1 MSLLNT
7 GLNVLGTAAVLRS
20 FAGRNKPDA
29 DNRMNRFMSEMRS
42 NGIARTN
49 LFDIT
54 IPIPRMLLLEQTTD
68 RVEKKLSLYAE
79 TAQLPGVNIQTD
91 NIKTFGVG
99 PMEAM
104 PYSIQTN
111 DLTLTFLG
119 DGKGYVYK
127 FFYQWLHQI
136 VRGDSAMTVDTVSKN
151 NLSPYEVEF
160 KDQYSVDLTLYS
172 YNEQSQVIFEYKIYD
187 AFPKNL
193 PDISLS
199 WQDQSNYMQF
209 GVTFSYLRAELLNV
223 SEAVQG
229 TQNGFKGLNTLQK
242 LVKIGTALQTL
253 KTLRKP
259 TSLQDALA
267 STTTVRNVSG
277 AWTR

>member
-49 LFDIT
+49 LFDVT
-54 IPIPRMLLLEQTTD
+54 IPVPSMLLYERTTSTIDRKLE
-68 RVEKKLSLYAE
+68 LYAE
-79 TAQLPGVNIQTD
+79 SAQLPGVNIQTD

-119 DGKGYVYK
+119 DGKGLVYK
-127 FFYQWLHQI
+127 FFYQWLHGI
-136 VRGDSAMTVDTVSKN
+136 VRGDTPVTVDTVSMN

-160 KDQYSVDLTLYS
+160 KDQYSVDLTLRS
-172 YNEQSQVIFEYKIYD
+172 YNEQAQIIFEYKIYG

-209 GVTFSYLRAELLNV
+209 GITFSYLRAELLNV
-223 SEAVQG
+223 NTAVEG
-229 TQNGFKGLNTLQK
+229 TKNGFKGLNTLQK

-267 STTTVRNVSG
+267 STTTIRNASG